1 MASLYIHDSLH
12 RLSLLLLFYSPSHDG
27 IWWKRGKKNYLQ
39 CIAREHKK
47 VVVAASTFD
56 GWDTNLPWRIL
67 ACSLCIKLMMAIVG
81 IFFFKKNY
89 IKKFSDHLKFK
100 FPRLYSRN
108 YYVKWSH
115 NKFTFQKIPMKICTQ
130 FSSTQLV
137 AFYGVWENTKKISRK
152 YLHKNCHHRRVV
164 SSEFGIRHSAQDKIE
179 KSSHNIQPPHP
190 QFYLMHD
197 RMMNPIRLFISIDS
211 SMPEAKLVL
220 LNRDMKK
227 KWSENFCK
235 TQKFMKVLKRF

>member
-81 IFFFKKNY
+81 IFFFKKIILKNLAITWNSNFHVY
-89 IKKFSDHLKFK
+89 I
-100 FPRLYSRN
+100 
-108 YYVKWSH
+108 
-115 NKFTFQKIPMKICTQ
+115 
-130 FSSTQLV
+130 V
-137 AFYGVWENTKKISRK
+137 ATT
-152 YLHKNCHHRRVV
+152 
-164 SSEFGIRHSAQDKIE
+164 
-179 KSSHNIQPPHP
+179 
-190 QFYLMHD
+190 M
-197 RMMNPIRLFISIDS
+197 
-211 SMPEAKLVL
+211 
-220 LNRDMKK
+220 
-227 KWSENFCK
+227 WSEVIINSRFRKFQWKFVHNFPQLNSLHFTGFER
-235 TQKFMKVLKRF
+235 TQKK